1 MLESLRILQLN
12 AHKSDVVQQSLM
24 NDEDLKDFAALAI
37 SEPHARNIDGKVLT
51 SPTGHHTWTKMIP
64 TCVRNGLWPI
74 RSILWIRS
82 DLEAEQVPVP
92 SADLTAAVLRLEGRE
107 VLVVSVYVQG
117 KNEEALTNA
126 MELLRDVIDRFRN
139 GTGRRTGVVLAGD
152 FNHQDLLWG
161 GDEVSVSRQGEGQP
175 IIDLMDDFGLS
186 SILPRRTKTWQ
197 RSDEESTIDLV
208 LASAE
213 LADELTSCVIH
224 PTEPGTDHRAIQT
237 TFDIQ
242 VPERTFPQRL
252 MLKNA
257 PWIAIATRTQAD
269 HLMRLVTKALQ
280 DLTPRAQP
288 PSYAKR
294 WWTKD
299 LTRLR
304 RTYTYR
310 RNQAR
315 AQRRAGQPR
324 PDLEQRAKEA
334 AKEYHDNLRN
344 QKKTHWD
351 DFVIQGSNIWRA
363 AKYPKP
369 GTEMMDDKVPPLKRA
384 DSSITES
391 KGEQA
396 EELLNTFFPPLPT
409 RIEPEGEQIEKVM
422 ATKPWKAPGEHGLP
436 AIVWMKLWHM
446 VKHRVWRLFRSSL

>member
-1 MLESLRILQLN
+1 MVKEAAQKTAVEGSRVMRDQLYPVRADNANSTAILDADGSVLPGAIEALSAENRLTLGKISWLSKRESGKAYGSMVVYVTEKRDAERLLEGYYFDLAGEAATTYVFEPRPGPIQCFN
-12 AHKSDVVQQSLM
+12 CQEIGHKSLM

-51 SPTGHHTWTKMIP
+51 SPTGHHNWTKMIP
-64 TCVRNGLWPI
+64 TCVRDGLWPI

-257 PWIAIATRTQAD
+257 PWIAIATRVED
-269 HLMRLVTKALQ
+269 K
-280 DLTPRAQP
+280 
-288 PSYAKR
+288 
-294 WWTKD
+294 
-299 LTRLR
+299 LR
-304 RTYTYR
+304 
-310 RNQAR
+310 
-315 AQRRAGQPR
+315 
-324 PDLEQRAKEA
+324 
-334 AKEYHDNLRN
+334 
-344 QKKTHWD
+344 
-351 DFVIQGSNIWRA
+351 
-363 AKYPKP
+363 
-369 GTEMMDDKVPPLKRA
+369 
-384 DSSITES
+384 
-391 KGEQA
+391 
-396 EELLNTFFPPLPT
+396 PLP
-409 RIEPEGEQIEKVM
+409 
-422 ATKPWKAPGEHGLP
+422 
-436 AIVWMKLWHM
+436 
-446 VKHRVWRLFRSSL
+446 

>member
-1 MLESLRILQLN
+1 
-12 AHKSDVVQQSLM
+12 
-24 NDEDLKDFAALAI
+24 
-37 SEPHARNIDGKVLT
+37 
-51 SPTGHHTWTKMIP
+51 
-64 TCVRNGLWPI
+64 
-74 RSILWIRS
+74 
-82 DLEAEQVPVP
+82 
-92 SADLTAAVLRLEGRE
+92 
-107 VLVVSVYVQG
+107 
-117 KNEEALTNA
+117 
-126 MELLRDVIDRFRN
+126 
-139 GTGRRTGVVLAGD
+139 
-152 FNHQDLLWG
+152 
-161 GDEVSVSRQGEGQP
+161 
-175 IIDLMDDFGLS
+175 
-186 SILPRRTKTWQ
+186 
-197 RSDEESTIDLV
+197 
-208 LASAE
+208 
-213 LADELTSCVIH
+213 
-224 PTEPGTDHRAIQT
+224 
-237 TFDIQ
+237 
-242 VPERTFPQRL
+242 
-252 MLKNA
+252 
-257 PWIAIATRTQAD
+257 
-269 HLMRLVTKALQ
+269 MRLVTKALQ

-351 DFVIQGSNIWRA
+351 DFVIEGSNIWRA

-391 KGEQA
+391 KGKQA

-409 RIEPEGEQIEKVM
+409 RIEPEGERPQRRNGH
-422 ATKPWKAPGEHGLP
+422 ARPHLA
-436 AIVWMKLWHM
+436 
-446 VKHRVWRLFRSSL
+446 RD